1 MNTMYL
7 VCVHHPDKAQ
17 AFALAERSDKASGY
31 VNCIEIDRTY
41 ELQSLE
47 AFFKTHVHCGGGFDH
62 FTIAFELAKDH
73 DLPKPAP
80 VADGVHMALR
90 EAANEP

>member
-7 VCVHHPDKAQ
+7 VCVHHPEAMHALRLGRRNLDGYNIAPTSAKIEKF
-17 AFALAERSDKASGY
+17 FAEHKL
-31 VNCIEIDRTY
+31 
-41 ELQSLE
+41 
-47 AFFKTHVHCGGGFDH
+47 CGGGFDH

-73 DLPKPAP
+73 DLPLPKP

>member
-7 VCVHHPDKAQ
+7 VCVHHPSPME
-17 AFALAERSDKASGY
+17 ALCLGRRVGLKGYDHAPASAK
-31 VNCIEIDRTY
+31 VEK
-41 ELQSLE
+41 
-47 AFFKTHVHCGGGFDH
+47 FFEKHKHCGGGCDH
-62 FTIAFELAKDH
+62 FTIAFEQPKDH

-80 VADGVHMALR
+80 LADGVHLALR